1 MSHSKVKDCDELNL
15 FCIEFDLKEYH
26 VKEDLIK
33 GKKQKVAILITYSGQ
48 NYYGLQ
54 HNPGDAEHVTI
65 ELKIFEV

>member
-1 MSHSKVKDCDELNL
+1 M
-15 FCIEFDLKEYH
+15 FCIEFDLKEYQ
-26 VKEDLIK
+26 VKEDLVN